1 MITIKETS
9 KEDLKNIQMLWA
21 DGDVMRYVGFPE
33 GYHETDEAMRD
44 WLDWLDSKRPMAN
57 HYSIYEGGK
66 YCGETNYIIDTDHRS
81 ASLDIK
87 LFAFARGRGIAA
99 QAVRHSIEQAFANGA
114 ETVWVDPDPQNA
126 KAIALYERLGFKLKT
141 MPEHVI
147 ALGEGPTEN
156 IYYEL
161 GRNERKN

>member
-1 MITIKETS
+1 
-9 KEDLKNIQMLWA
+9 
-21 DGDVMRYVGFPE
+21 MRYVGFPE

-114 ETVWVDPDPQNA
+114 SHLVIGRPITGADDPRA
-126 KAIALYERLGFKLKT
+126 AFEAIVES
-141 MPEHVI
+141 I
-147 ALGEGPTEN
+147 
-156 IYYEL
+156 
-161 GRNERKN
+161 